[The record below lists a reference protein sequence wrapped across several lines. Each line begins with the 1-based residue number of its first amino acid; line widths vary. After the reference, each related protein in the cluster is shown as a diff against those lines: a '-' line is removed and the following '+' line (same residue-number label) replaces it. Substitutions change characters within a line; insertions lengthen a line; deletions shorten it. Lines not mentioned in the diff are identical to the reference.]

1 MKLKFELDYELK
13 IMKKI
18 KIKGLDRIR
27 FYLGL
32 LDILKIKFFDLK
44 IFEWEQFFDLGN
56 GNKCT
61 TKLFAF

>member
-44 IFEWEQFFDLGN
+44 IFEWE
-56 GNKCT
+56 
-61 TKLFAF
+61 